1 MDTIRRGNAAEAA
14 VLNAFVR
21 ADLDVFLPFG
31 DGTAYDMVVATG
43 RELVRVQVKCG
54 RIRKECIEFNSAST
68 DHGRGRQDYRGR
80 ADVFGVYAHQLDRV
94 YVVPVADCARL
105 RGYLRC
111 TPTRNNQQRGVRY
124 AGDYAIE
131 DWARSLARPGV

>member
-1 MDTIRRGNAAEAA
+1 MTNTRSSGAA
-14 VLNAFVR
+14 R
-21 ADLDVFLPFG
+21 TLDPW
-31 DGTAYDMVVATG
+31 
-43 RELVRVQVKCG
+43 K
-54 RIRKECIEFNSAST
+54 
-68 DHGRGRQDYRGR
+68 
-80 ADVFGVYAHQLDRV
+80 VFGVYARQLDRV

-124 AGDYAIE
+124 AADYAIE